1 MELLKGGKSDP
12 AGTPRLPGSDYTV
25 SYENVVVTAAYLQKL
40 KAAQDAAPNEAKYFK
55 FKAWL
60 HFANLK
66 RWQEQGHHFHY
77 ISGDNSKRCTC
88 GLSLN
93 KNGKGD
99 EEIAAVIS
107 KEVATKLEG
116 IELDDV
122 QMVRGHK
129 NLPSLRGSS
138 VALIVGFIWREDLN
152 SYLWTVICQQC
163 GDREVEIPNGQA
175 RAFVTQHNKRC
186 RRLKLIEKG

>member
-1 MELLKGGKSDP
+1 MKLFKGGKSDP
-12 AGTPRLPGSDYTV
+12 TGTPLLPGSDYTV
-25 SYENVVVTAAYLQKL
+25 SYENVVVTEAYLRKL
-40 KAAQDAAPNEAKYFK
+40 KAAQDAAPNDAKYFK

-66 RWQEQGHHFHY
+66 RWQQQGHHFYY

-107 KEVATKLEG
+107 TDVAAKLEG
-116 IELDDV
+116 IVLDDV
-122 QMVRGHK
+122 QVVRGHK
-129 NLPSLRGSS
+129 NLPSLCGDS
-138 VALIVGFIWREDLN
+138 VALIVGFIWREDLD

-163 GDREVEIPNGQA
+163 GAYEMEIFNVEAQ
-175 RAFVTQHNKRC
+175 AFVKAHNKAC
-186 RRLKLIEKG
+186 GALIGEGGK